1 MVKIRLRR
9 MGSKKNAFYRVVVA
23 DSRSPR
29 DGRFIEELGY
39 YNPLTDPA
47 TIKINE
53 EQAKKWIADGAQP
66 TETVRSIFKKSGI
79 IDSYRQE
86 RSQDL
91 LRPTR
96 QAYNYAAVLFQ
107 RKGAFADAKAVVN
120 TMAADLKKTLTDIAR
135 GIVDDPDGVTVTET
149 VDGDN
154 VCLEL
159 SVSEGDVGKV
169 IGRHGRIAKAIRLL
183 MKATAG
189 LDGRHVSVEIK

>member
-1 MVKIRLRR
+1 MPP
-9 MGSKKNAFYRVVVA
+9 FY
-23 DSRSPR
+23 SRER
-29 DGRFIEELGY
+29 EL
-39 YNPLTDPA
+39 L
-47 TIKINE
+47 
-53 EQAKKWIADGAQP
+53 P
-66 TETVRSIFKKSGI
+66 T
-79 IDSYRQE
+79 Q
-86 RSQDL
+86 
-91 LRPTR
+91 
-96 QAYNYAAVLFQ
+96 
-107 RKGAFADAKAVVN
+107 AVVN